1 MANAYLLKGTTSKSV
16 LAYVVESQGQYLAH
30 ARESHE
36 PEEASAALVELQ
48 KAGVPPDIIFMLS
61 GYDADELSE
70 LAAARW
76 EEPVELE
83 HIGVVEAEAE

>member
-1 MANAYLLKGTTSKSV
+1 MAYAYLLKGTTSKSV

-36 PEEASAALVELQ
+36 PEEATAALQEL
-48 KAGVPPDIIFMLS
+48 KNADVPPDFVFKIS
-61 GYDADELSE
+61 GYSANELTE
-70 LAAARW
+70 LAQARW

-83 HIGVVEAEAE
+83 HIGVVGTEEA